1 MEQSERPIESAD
13 LPLEPPAD
21 VPEIQRGNWFSLPA
35 DDPVAAYITANCWE
49 GPDPPAG
56 WEAARLSQAVYVYRE
71 GMTAHKI
78 SAKFYAVKTG
88 ASADKHARREMEAI
102 DQAQGAG
109 LTGAGVR
116 AIRALGLWRG
126 ILFLEY
132 LDGLTLE
139 DVIAVRRS
147 RPGTLTPCLE
157 RTARLLATLHGHGVQ
172 PEAAPDFRPA
182 VEHTR
187 KVVEELATHGVLQGD
202 PLVRQGLLRAIERW
216 EEAPVME
223 AFTPTCVHGDATTSN
238 FIFPWDEGI
247 VALDWERFDVA
258 DPAADLGRLMAE
270 VSHSINQ
277 HGGSVAEA
285 EPFIEHLVA
294 AYVKALP
301 AGWDSTA
308 LLQRARFHRA
318 ASTLRIARN
327 GWVPRLDRTALVAQG
342 LALLS

>member
-1 MEQSERPIESAD
+1 MEQSKGPAD
-13 LPLEPPAD
+13 QVDGPLEPPAD
-21 VPEIQRGNWFSLPA
+21 VPEIQRGNWFPLPA
-35 DDPVAAYITANCWE
+35 NDPVVAYITRTYWE
-49 GPDPPAG
+49 GPEPPMG

-71 GMTAHKI
+71 RATAQKI

-88 ASADKHARREMEAI
+88 SSADKHARREKAAI
-102 DQAQGAG
+102 ERAQEAG
-109 LTGAGVR
+109 LASGQARVVR
-116 AIRALGLWRG
+116 PLGLWRG

-147 RPGTLTPCLE
+147 RPGTLIPCLL
-157 RTARLLATLHGHGVQ
+157 RTVQLLATLHGYGIH
-172 PEAAPDFRPA
+172 PEVPPDFRPA
-182 VEHTR
+182 GEHAR
-187 KVVEELATHGVLQGD
+187 KVIDQLTRYGVLQDD

-216 EEAPVME
+216 EKEPAMV
-223 AFTPTCVHGDATTSN
+223 AFTPTCIHGDATTSN
-238 FIFPWDEGI
+238 FVFPWDEGV
-247 VALDWERFDVA
+247 VALDWERFDIS

-270 VSHSINQ
+270 VGHSIHQ

-294 AYVKALP
+294 AYQEKLP
-301 AGWDSTA
+301 AGWDRAA

-318 ASTLRIARN
+318 ASILRIARN
-327 GWVPRLDRTALVAQG
+327 GWIPRLDRTALVAQA